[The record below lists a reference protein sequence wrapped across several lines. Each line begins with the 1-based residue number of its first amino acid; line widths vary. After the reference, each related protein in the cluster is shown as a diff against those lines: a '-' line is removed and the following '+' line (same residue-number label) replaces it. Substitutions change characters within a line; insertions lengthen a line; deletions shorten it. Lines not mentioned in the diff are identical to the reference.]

1 MYDPFELVD
10 QWGPE
15 KVVLVSDRRSG
26 MRGVLVI
33 DNTARGLG
41 KGGTRMSPSL
51 TVGEVARLA
60 RTMTWKWAA
69 VDLFHGGA
77 KAGILGDP
85 RAAGKERILRAFA
98 RALSNEVPGVC
109 VRPGHG
115 ARRGGCGDLRRRAER
130 PGRLHRAAARAR
142 RPAVRPAGCDRV
154 RGRGGRRRGRAS
166 SISTCAARVAI
177 QGFGAVGRAA
187 AQRLSEL
194 GAVVVG
200 VSTAAGWAYD
210 ADGLDLAELAAA
222 ATDLGDHCVTVHPSF
237 SPAAQDLLTAPVD
250 VLIPAAR
257 EDTVGVEVARSTTAR
272 LVVEGANLPTTE
284 PARQILHQ
292 RGVVVVPDFIANAGG
307 IVAAAHSTD
316 ARYSPFVVEPTRI
329 FPMIGELL
337 RANTARVLRDS
348 VARGITPRQAAME
361 LPSREC
367 WMPWWRGDSGPIS
380 TTSSGR
386 SPSRWYQPDTRTT
399 VERAMSDPRSE
410 EPLEHV
416 VPLATPVVPLPA
428 AAEVVVVGGGI
439 MGASIAFHLAEAGV
453 TDVVVLERGTL
464 GSGSSAKPLGGV
476 RATFSDANNVEL
488 GLRSLHA
495 YETFADRFGI
505 DIGLRQVGYLFLCR
519 SEAELAAVEASVRL
533 QNRLGYN
540 SRMVTPAE
548 AGEINPMLDPG
559 PLLGASFSPRDG
571 YAEPARVVEGY
582 ARAATRLGVR
592 CCEHTEVLELATD
605 ATGAH
610 QVRTQRG
617 CSPPAR

>member
-98 RALSNEVPGVC
+98 RALSHEVPSEYVFGLDMGLAEEDAAIFVDELNDRGVSTGLP
-109 VRPGHG
+109 RTL
-115 ARRGGCGDLRRRAER
+115 GGLPYDQL
-130 PGRLHRAAARAR
+130 
-142 RPAVRPAGCDRV
+142 GCDRFGV
-154 RGRGGRRRGRAS
+154 AEATDAAAQLLDLDLRG
-166 SISTCAARVAI
+166 ARVAI

-194 GAVVVG
+194 GAVLVG

-222 ATDLGDHCVTVHPSF
+222 ATDLGGPLCHRAP
-237 SPAAQDLLTAPVD
+237 LLLAGRPGSADRTRRRLDPGGSRGHRGRRGGPVD
-250 VLIPAAR
+250 H
-257 EDTVGVEVARSTTAR
+257 GR

-329 FPMIGELL
+329 FPMISDSAARQHGAGAARQRRSRNHASAGRDGPCAVESAGCHGGAGIPARSRP
-337 RANTARVLRDS
+337 RALVAVL
-348 VARGITPRQAAME
+348 P
-361 LPSREC
+361 
-367 WMPWWRGDSGPIS
+367 
-380 TTSSGR
+380 
-386 SPSRWYQPDTRTT
+386 RWYRPDT
-399 VERAMSDPRSE
+399 ERP
-410 EPLEHV
+410 
-416 VPLATPVVPLPA
+416 
-428 AAEVVVVGGGI
+428 GG
-439 MGASIAFHLAEAGV
+439 
-453 TDVVVLERGTL
+453 D
-464 GSGSSAKPLGGV
+464 
-476 RATFSDANNVEL
+476 
-488 GLRSLHA
+488 
-495 YETFADRFGI
+495 
-505 DIGLRQVGYLFLCR
+505 
-519 SEAELAAVEASVRL
+519 
-533 QNRLGYN
+533 
-540 SRMVTPAE
+540 
-548 AGEINPMLDPG
+548 
-559 PLLGASFSPRDG
+559 
-571 YAEPARVVEGY
+571 
-582 ARAATRLGVR
+582 
-592 CCEHTEVLELATD
+592 
-605 ATGAH
+605 
-610 QVRTQRG
+610 QRE
-617 CSPPAR
+617 